1 MFLVHFTAL
10 HVLGRSNRKV
20 PPDGLQSSFATNFN
34 TEPILNRVDLAYEDH
49 SNSKKKIYDQPQK
62 VGLQFFTWR
71 KRVSSA
77 TVQSNEVMA
86 QGGLFFQDTP
96 HCPFVKPS

>member
-49 SNSKKKIYDQPQK
+49 SNSKKKNI
-62 VGLQFFTWR
+62 
-71 KRVSSA
+71 
-77 TVQSNEVMA
+77 
-86 QGGLFFQDTP
+86 
-96 HCPFVKPS
+96 